1 MEHLPGRGGGIAA
14 TPGAFPEAMTMKVEL
29 KRGRGS
35 RMQALVFGDD
45 GQLFAA
51 IVPRTES
58 GADLCAGYP
67 DAVCMLFLYRPGGV
81 GILDRATLD
90 RAGYALDND
99 HKGEF
104 FGWIVDLACEEGLD
118 LSGSIALAEGG
129 D

>member
-1 MEHLPGRGGGIAA
+1 MPG
-14 TPGAFPEAMTMKVEL
+14 PFPEAMTMKVEL
-29 KRGRGS
+29 KHRRG

-45 GQLFAA
+45 GKLFAA

-58 GADLCAGYP
+58 AADLCAGYP
-67 DAVCMLFLYRPGGV
+67 DAVCMLFLYRPDGK